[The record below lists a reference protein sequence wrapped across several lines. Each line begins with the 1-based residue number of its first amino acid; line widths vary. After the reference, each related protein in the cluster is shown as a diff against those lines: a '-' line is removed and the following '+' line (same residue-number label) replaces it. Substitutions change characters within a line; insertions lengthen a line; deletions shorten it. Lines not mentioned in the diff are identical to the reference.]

1 MHVAELWR
9 YSVKSLAGERLDA
22 VEVGADGFAGD
33 RRVHV
38 RGPRDRVLTARTH
51 PRLLGLHG
59 TLGPDGEPR
68 VDGHPWSSAEAAAAV
83 QRAAGPEARLAR
95 WDGPE
100 RFDVLP
106 LTVLTDGAIARFEA
120 DPRRLRPNLIVAG
133 VDGMAEQTWPGREL
147 EIGAVRIGV
156 AKVRQ
161 RCVMTTYDPDT
172 QVQDLG
178 ILRRIVDEFGGSL
191 ALDCFVIR
199 GGRLAVG
206 DPVVLR

>member
-1 MHVAELWR
+1 MHVAQLWR
-9 YSVKSLAGERLDA
+9 YPVKSLAGERLDT

-68 VDGHPWSSAEAAAAV
+68 VDGHPWTSLEAAAAV
-83 QRAAGPEARLAR
+83 QHAAGPAARLAR

-106 LTVLTDGAIARFEA
+106 LTVLTDGAIARLGA
-120 DPRRLRPNLIVAG
+120 DPRRLRPNLIVAW

-172 QVQDLG
+172 QAQDLG

>member
-1 MHVAELWR
+1 VRVADLWR
-9 YSVKSLAGERLDA
+9 YPVKSLAGERLAA
-22 VEVGADGFAGD
+22 VDVQADGFEGD

-51 PRLLGLHG
+51 PALLGLHG
-59 TLGPDGEPR
+59 TLGPDGEAR
-68 VDGHPWSSAEAAAAV
+68 VDGNPWTSDEAAAAV
-83 QRAAGPEARLAR
+83 RQAAGPAARLVR
-95 WDGPE
+95 FDGPE

-106 LTVLTDGAIARFEA
+106 LTVLTDGALARFGA
-120 DPRRLRPNLIVAG
+120 DPRRLRPNLVIAG
-133 VDGMAEQTWPGREL
+133 VDGLAEPTWAGREL
-147 EIGAVRIGV
+147 EIGEVRIGV

-172 QVQDLG
+172 QQQDLG
-178 ILRRIVDEFGGSL
+178 ILRHIVEEFGGSL